1 MCITLLPLTIYL
13 LPLLLMSDK
22 TCIIIVG
29 PTAAGKTKLSLQ
41 LAEYFNTAIISADS
55 RQCYRELDI
64 GVAKPGAA
72 DLQKIKHYFISSH
85 SIHDVV
91 NAGVFENY
99 ALQAVHEIFD
109 THDSVIMAG
118 GTGLYI
124 KAFCYGMDAMPEV
137 KEEVR
142 QLVRKQYHA
151 LGTSWLQEM
160 LHQHDPLF
168 YAKGEMQNPQRMMRA
183 LEIKLSSGTSI
194 LKWHSLPQKKRDF
207 SIIKIGIELP
217 RNEIYQN
224 INKRV
229 NTMMEQGLLE
239 EVKSLY
245 PNRNINAL
253 QTVGYSEL
261 FDYIDGRLT
270 LQEAVDAIKKN
281 TRHYAKRQITWFKR
295 DETIQWFAP
304 DNRIDILD
312 FIEKNIH

>member
-1 MCITLLPLTIYL
+1 
-13 LPLLLMSDK
+13 MSDK

-229 NTMMEQGLLE
+229 DTMMEQGLLE

>member
-1 MCITLLPLTIYL
+1 
-13 LPLLLMSDK
+13 MSDK

-29 PTAAGKTKLSLQ
+29 PTAAGKTELSLQ
-41 LAEYFNTAIISADS
+41 LAEHFDTAIISADS

-85 SIHDVV
+85 SIHEVV
-91 NAGVFENY
+91 NAGVFETY

-109 THDSVIMAG
+109 KHDSAIMAG

-124 KAFCYGMDAMPEV
+124 KAFCSGMDAIPEV

-151 LGTSWLQEM
+151 LSISWLQEM
-160 LHQHDPLF
+160 LQQHDPLF
-168 YAKGEMQNPQRMMRA
+168 YAKGEIQNPQRMMRA

-194 LKWHSLPQKKRDF
+194 LKWHSLPQKQRDF
-207 SIIKIGIELP
+207 SIIKIGVELP
-217 RNEIYQN
+217 RKEIYHN

-229 NTMMEQGLLE
+229 DAMMEQGLLE

-245 PNRNINAL
+245 PYRNINAL
-253 QTVGYSEL
+253 QTVGYNEL
-261 FDYIDGRLT
+261 FDYIDGKLT
-270 LQEAVDAIKKN
+270 LQEAVDTIKKN

-295 DETIQWFAP
+295 DETIHWFAP
-304 DNRIDILD
+304 GNKIDIID
-312 FIEKNIH
+312 FIEKQIH